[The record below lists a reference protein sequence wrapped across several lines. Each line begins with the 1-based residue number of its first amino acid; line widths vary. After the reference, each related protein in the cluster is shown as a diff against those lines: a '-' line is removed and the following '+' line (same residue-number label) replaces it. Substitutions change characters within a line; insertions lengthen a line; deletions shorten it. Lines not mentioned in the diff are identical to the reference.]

1 MDRESWYDL
10 IEGKDTN
17 MKDREIIEQYKY
29 EPSRHVDDFH
39 LAGFAYY
46 DGLEV
51 IEELTLGQKVELV
64 RELDNPYDEKAVAIF
79 YKGRKLGYI
88 PSSHNSFISTLL
100 FYGHGNIFEAQIQM
114 VNTEVHPERQFRIV
128 VKVKDNR

>member
-1 MDRESWYDL
+1 MDNREM
-10 IEGKDTN
+10 IE
-17 MKDREIIEQYKY
+17 RYKY

-51 IEELTLGQKVELV
+51 IEELTLGQKVDLV
-64 RELDNPYDEKAVAIF
+64 REIDNPYDEKAVAIF